1 MLRDVTNSLLSPNFF
16 TYIATTFSDE
26 IVSLSQARIL
36 LTDIACCSLMRL
48 DVHSLDKLID
58 LMIMILKWQLFLI
71 STPDDLLS
79 LTLRHLHGIGR
90 LLPEKSKMIIID
102 QANQYLFG
110 SWSELNEEQ
119 KYSIVRKL
127 NKFLAPHNVRI
138 SLLIRMRLQQRD
150 GSFVDKLTASNND
163 FYRYYI
169 RNIGENIYEKVN
181 HFPHC
186 QVKID
191 KSEHSKNQIATQEI
205 DFLFQQF
212 KVDLTNENENVSETI
227 EKEEAPST
235 SVEQTNTLEELKKK
249 CKLDLASPNEVAL
262 EDNFQELLNMLEK

>member
-1 MLRDVTNSLLSPNFF
+1 
-16 TYIATTFSDE
+16 
-26 IVSLSQARIL
+26 
-36 LTDIACCSLMRL
+36 MRL

-58 LMIMILKWQLFLI
+58 LMIMIFKWQLFLI

-79 LTLRHLHGIGR
+79 LTLRRLHGICR
-90 LLPEKSKMIIID
+90 LMPEKSKMIIID
-102 QANQYLFG
+102 QANQYMYG

-119 KYSIVRKL
+119 KYSIVRKI

-138 SLLIRMRLQQRD
+138 SLLIRTRLQNRD
-150 GSFVDKLTASNND
+150 GSFVDKLAASTND

-186 QVKID
+186 QFKID
-191 KSEHSKNQIATQEI
+191 KSSSKNQIATQEI

-212 KVDLTNENENVSETI
+212 QDDLTSNESEC
-227 EKEEAPST
+227 EKVVEESSSST
-235 SVEQTNTLEELKKK
+235 MVEQTNTLDELKKK
-249 CKLDLASPNEVAL
+249 CKLELTSPQDAGI

>member
-1 MLRDVTNSLLSPNFF
+1 
-16 TYIATTFSDE
+16 
-26 IVSLSQARIL
+26 
-36 LTDIACCSLMRL
+36 
-48 DVHSLDKLID
+48 
-58 LMIMILKWQLFLI
+58 
-71 STPDDLLS
+71 
-79 LTLRHLHGIGR
+79 
-90 LLPEKSKMIIID
+90 MIIID
-102 QANQYLFG
+102 QANQYLYG

-169 RNIGENIYEKVN
+169 RNIGENIYEKVT

-186 QVKID
+186 QIKID

-205 DFLFQQF
+205 DFLFQTLTSQNDECDE
-212 KVDLTNENENVSETI
+212 KVPE
-227 EKEEAPST
+227 EKEVHVTPSA
-235 SVEQTNTLEELKKK
+235 SVVEQTNTLDELKKK
-249 CKLDLASPNEVAL
+249 CKLELTSPQEVTL
-262 EDNFQELLNMLEK
+262 EDNFQELLNMLDK

>member
-16 TYIATTFSDE
+16 SYIATTFSEE
-26 IVSLSQARIL
+26 IVSLQQARIL
-36 LTDIACCSLMRL
+36 LTDIASCSLMRL
-48 DVHSLDKLID
+48 DVHSLDKLVD
-58 LMIMILKWQLFLI
+58 LMIMIFKWQLFLI
-71 STPDDLLS
+71 STPDDLLN
-79 LTLRHLHGIGR
+79 LTLRHLHGICR
-90 LLPEKSKMIIID
+90 LMPEKSKMIIID

-138 SLLIRMRLQQRD
+138 SLLIRTRLQNRD
-150 GSFVDKLTASNND
+150 GSFVDKLAASTND

-186 QVKID
+186 QFKID
-191 KSEHSKNQIATQEI
+191 KSSSKNQIATQEI

-212 KVDLTNENENVSETI
+212 GDLTNESEP
-227 EKEEAPST
+227 EKVEESQQSSST
-235 SVEQTNTLEELKKK
+235 SVEQTSTLDELKKK
-249 CKLDLASPNEVAL
+249 CKLELSSPQEVTL